1 MVSRVTE
8 NAGLIFA
15 SPLLIG
21 CGCLAMIF
29 IPIAFIVF
37 ASLGIA
43 IIAELAKYAKEIG
56 IILFIGGIIGVGV
69 ILFKR
74 YGEPKEDETR

>member
-15 SPLLIG
+15 SPLLLG
-21 CGCLAMIF
+21 CGCLA
-29 IPIAFIVF
+29 IPLVLIVMAVF

-43 IIAELAKYAKEIG
+43 ILSEVVHNIKPIAITLGIAG
-56 IILFIGGIIGVGV
+56 IIAIGVV
-69 ILFKR
+69 LFKR
-74 YGEPKEDETR
+74 YGAPKDSE